1 MSILFGQT
9 VTTGVSET
17 TMSASRETPR
27 VLLVQQPNDDVE
39 MYVEFFSA
47 YGFTII
53 VASTLDGAL
62 LAAGDADIIVTAIK
76 IDGEKTGIDLIMR
89 LREDLRTNRKPIIV
103 LSAAAWQDDRDRA
116 KQAGCDMF
124 LAKPCLP
131 KELLHRVRLLWHARA
146 REVDRKIAQE

>member
-76 IDGEKTGIDLIMR
+76 LDGEKTGIDLITR
-89 LREDLRTNRKPIIV
+89 LRGDLRTNRKPIIV
-103 LSAAAWQDDRDRA
+103 LTAAAWQDDRDRA
-116 KQAGCDMF
+116 QQAGCDVF

-131 KELLHRVRLLWHARA
+131 KDLLHRVRLLLAGASR
-146 REVDRKIAQE
+146 

>member
-47 YGFTII
+47 HGFTII
-53 VASTLDGAL
+53 VASTLDRAL
-62 LAAGDADIIVTAIK
+62 LAAGDADIIVTAINLK
-76 IDGEKTGIDLIMR
+76 IDGEKTGIDLITR
-89 LREDLRTNRKPIIV
+89 LRGDLRTRKPIIV
-103 LSAAAWQDDRDRA
+103 LTATAWQDDRDRA
-116 KQAGCDMF
+116 QQAGCDVF

-131 KELLHRVRLLWHARA
+131 KDLLHRVRLLLAGASH
-146 REVDRKIAQE
+146 